1 MDDQGLP
8 RISGSY
14 RLSAFRLASISELC
28 HSRTGNRGR
37 TAALF
42 ACKNSPPLPIPPA
55 PPLPCPPSQFKF
67 ALFGKNRLRWA
78 GYGQLMLGWRTADRQ
93 RTRIVECLIRIF
105 CQYPLQLKSQEH
117 NNG

>member
-8 RISGSY
+8 RISGSF
-14 RLSAFRLASISELC
+14 RLSDWPPFPNYAIHVPAIEV
-28 HSRTGNRGR
+28 
-37 TAALF
+37 A
-42 ACKNSPPLPIPPA
+42 PLPFSPA
-55 PPLPCPPSQFKF
+55 KTLLLSPSPLLPLSPAPPSQFKF